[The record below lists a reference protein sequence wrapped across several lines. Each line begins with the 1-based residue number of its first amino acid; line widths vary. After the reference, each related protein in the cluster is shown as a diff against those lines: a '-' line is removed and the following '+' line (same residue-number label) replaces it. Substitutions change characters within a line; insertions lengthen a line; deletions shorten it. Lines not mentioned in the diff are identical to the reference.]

1 MDKRKLAEM
10 KETGTYN
17 DWELN
22 EDPNAKK
29 SKRASR
35 KAKAK
40 ATPKAAAPL
49 DGLDGGL
56 PEPDQ
61 PEEAAN
67 AKAKAAPKRA
77 AAKKAAAKKAAA
89 KQKTQLGSK
98 SPLQNFT
105 PRMKP
110 KRSPQPK
117 TSLMERA
124 RQELALA
131 AAKPETELE
140 DIPTPKRKLFDDDAE
155 AQPALP
161 QPKPKAKRAR
171 KKQAEAEAQ
180 QPPSSEE
187 LVPQPKAKA
196 KAKGKAKARARLS
209 ALTEDELSCEAAFGV
224 ISHSLRKIP
233 VNESDLKDPILNEM
247 KHSELNQISFSPYWT
262 KAAVGVKCKS
272 LPGGPQVAYFAFK
285 EPSMGV
291 PRIRAESDEEHE
303 MNKRA
308 DWNRRTMC
316 GFYSAKLFVT
326 WYLHFSCTL

>member
-1 MDKRKLAEM
+1 
-10 KETGTYN
+10 
-17 DWELN
+17 
-22 EDPNAKK
+22 
-29 SKRASR
+29 
-35 KAKAK
+35 
-40 ATPKAAAPL
+40 
-49 DGLDGGL
+49 
-56 PEPDQ
+56 
-61 PEEAAN
+61 
-67 AKAKAAPKRA
+67 
-77 AAKKAAAKKAAA
+77 
-89 KQKTQLGSK
+89 
-98 SPLQNFT
+98 
-105 PRMKP
+105 
-110 KRSPQPK
+110 
-117 TSLMERA
+117 MERA